1 MELNGLMRW
10 VSLGFKY
17 MTKSKSKSKIK
28 NQKSKEKI
36 PMFKIFKKSIKR
48 DAKEELLLELIQ
60 ENLRQQQEITNDL
73 KKLFDE
79 EEHTDSN

>member
-1 MELNGLMRW
+1 
-10 VSLGFKY
+10 
-17 MTKSKSKSKIK
+17 
-28 NQKSKEKI
+28 
-36 PMFKIFKKSIKR
+36 MFKIFKKSIKR

-79 EEHTDSN
+79 EEEEHTDSN